1 MSGKVKILIQKLP
14 KTKSGIQ
21 RYRVTKLINTRR
33 ISLLEK
39 DYEQNEIQNVL
50 CSLPSNYD
58 YQIINNTLTSLT
70 VVI

>member
-1 MSGKVKILIQKLP
+1 MSGKAKIIISKM
-14 KTKSGIQ
+14 KKSKKGKPI
-21 RYRVTKLINTRR
+21 YRVIKLINTRR